1 MTDDVLAR
9 FDEQVRRN
17 IVPAPGWSVEHGFG
31 GKVLR
36 QLPPAES
43 HFGGYVSWTDLDE
56 SNADAAIAEQVQRFD
71 PSGRRWEWKTYG
83 YDRPDDLPDRLS
95 RAGFV
100 AEEMEALVV
109 GEMADVVAATS
120 GAQPPEGVVVRCAEG
135 PDDYARIAAVHGEV
149 WGGDHGWLAVE
160 LAAEKAGGPDALEVL
175 LAETVDGA
183 EVVCAAW
190 VRFEQGTDFA
200 SLWGGSTL
208 EGWRGRGI
216 YRALVAQRAAMAAE
230 RGFRYLQVDASPDS
244 RPILERLG
252 LRQLTTTTPFV
263 RTP

>member
-1 MTDDVLAR
+1 
-9 FDEQVRRN
+9 
-17 IVPAPGWSVEHGFG
+17 VP
-31 GKVLR
+31 
-36 QLPPAES
+36 
-43 HFGGYVSWTDLDE
+43 
-56 SNADAAIAEQVQRFD
+56 
-71 PSGRRWEWKTYG
+71 
-83 YDRPDDLPDRLS
+83 
-95 RAGFV
+95 
-100 AEEMEALVV
+100 EEREALVV
-109 GEMADVVAATS
+109 GEIADVVAATS
-120 GAQPPEGVVVRCAEG
+120 GAQPPDGVVVRRAEG

-175 LAETVDGA
+175 LAETDDGA

-252 LRQLTTTTPFV
+252 LRLLTTTTPFV